1 MNRPVST
8 EANDDGVAPP
18 AVRGRGGIPHWAHRF
33 GYAVLALLVLA
44 SGATAAGLY
53 FEQYRPDKQTDSS
66 VRQEV
71 ASSAS
76 DGTTAVLSYSSDTL
90 DQDFD
95 NARSHLAGEFLTYFN
110 DFTARVVAPAAKQRP
125 LKTSA
130 EVGGAAVMELHPN
143 SAVVLVFV
151 NQTTTAKDNPKP
163 ITAVSSIRVHMNRID
178 GRWLITKFDPV
189 H

>member
-1 MNRPVST
+1 MSRPVGT
-8 EANDDGVAPP
+8 EANDDGVTAPAQRRSGISREARIISYAIL
-18 AVRGRGGIPHWAHRF
+18 AV
-33 GYAVLALLVLA
+33 LVLA
-44 SGATAAGLY
+44 SGAWATLLY
-53 FEQYRPDKQTDSS
+53 FAQYRPDKQTDPT

-71 ASSAS
+71 ATSAS

-163 ITAVSSIRVHMNRID
+163 MTAVSSIRVHMNRVD